1 MSISTDL
8 SIVFQ
13 GQVNHHS
20 SNFYSNV
27 LKTKAIFPSA
37 EYILSTWKGA
47 DEEYF
52 YLFDIVIL
60 NEDPGITAIDP
71 LGIKDNNILR
81 QLVSTYN
88 GLLSA
93 TKTYAIKIRTDFFI
107 DGDNFIKKWESA
119 ARYKNEYS
127 LFSDRILTL
136 TLGTNDPEKS
146 IPLFHCSDFF
156 NFGMREDLLKYW
168 NVDNVSKNSRA
179 RYYSILEKIR
189 HTLNG
194 LSFEIFSVEQ
204 EILISA
210 VSGIKK
216 VKLDISYGQ
225 QFNIRLLKLSEMY
238 ILTNFVLV
246 SYKDS
251 GIVPPDRFRNIRTEK
266 IHYDELSSSK
276 LILNYKNIFF
286 LRFCRSLLNRFF
298 WFLKNFPIAILGIFI
313 ALFFKMKRYL
323 YS

>member
-20 SNFYSNV
+20 SNFYDNV

-47 DEEYF
+47 HEEYF

-60 NEDPGITAIDP
+60 NEDPGITAFDP
-71 LGIKDNNILR
+71 LGIKDNNIFR

-93 TKTYAIKIRTDFFI
+93 TKTYAIKIRTDFSI
-107 DGDNFIKKWESA
+107 DGDIFIKKWESA
-119 ARYKNEYS
+119 TRYKNKYN

-136 TLGTNDPEKS
+136 TLGTNDPKKS

-156 NFGMREDLLKYW
+156 NFGLREDLLEFW
-168 NVDNVSKNSRA
+168 NIGNVSRNSTT
-179 RYYSILEKIR
+179 RYYSIYEKIR

-210 VSGIKK
+210 INKIKK
-216 VKLDISYGQ
+216 VNIDISDGQ
-225 QFNIRLLKLSEMY
+225 QFNMRLLKLSEMY
-238 ILTNFVLV
+238 ILTNFILV
-246 SYKDS
+246 SYSDS
-251 GIVPPDRFRNIRTEK
+251 GIVPPDRFRNIRSEK
-266 IHYDELSSSK
+266 IHYDEMGSANL
-276 LILNYKNIFF
+276 LLNYEKIFF
-286 LRFCRSLLNRFF
+286 RRFLLSLLNRFF
-298 WFLKNFPIAILGIFI
+298 WFLKNLPMAILGILM
-313 ALFFKMKRYL
+313 ALFFKIKRYL